1 MLYITFV
8 VGDNWHIATG
18 QHYGD
23 HIYLPSTG
31 KTFGDQMDAIRTA
44 YAELKAI
51 YKSARIVSEKGLK
64 DTYHNEIDVD
74 GRQFDIYCI
83 ALKR

>member
-1 MLYITFV
+1 MYIAFV
-8 VGDNWHIATG
+8 IGDNWHIATG

-23 HIYLPSTG
+23 HIYLPSIG
-31 KTFGDQMDAIRTA
+31 KTFGDRIDAIRTA
-44 YAELKAI
+44 FNELKAI

-64 DTYHNEIDVD
+64 DAYHNELDVN

-83 ALKR
+83 KLQ